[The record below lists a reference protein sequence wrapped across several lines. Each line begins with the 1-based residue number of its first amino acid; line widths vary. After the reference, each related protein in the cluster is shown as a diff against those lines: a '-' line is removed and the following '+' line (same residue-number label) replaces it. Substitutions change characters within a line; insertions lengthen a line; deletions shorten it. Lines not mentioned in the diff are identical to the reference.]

1 MLPHEFMDR
10 NSSYSANSSSK
21 SEDTLAF
28 KCNPF
33 KFNLELLLGLFFRP
47 LIRKLLAILGLK
59 SKVLCFSAKPRLP
72 WIFLTLTK
80 VPMLLSTR
88 SWSKWSQRLSE
99 VANLLLIS
107 KNFALTFNLHEI
119 IAVHKND
126 FKNSLTPLIHHLVDG
141 VCFRERH
148 LGILQKIN
156 HLVNVNWPWQW
167 WLPIL
172 ALISISYIKLSFL
185 KTLLLVFNE
194 KKLAKNKTET
204 MFWSLTKIASK
215 YCA

>member
-88 SWSKWSQRLSE
+88 SWSKWGQKLSE
-99 VANLLLIS
+99 VTNVLLIS
-107 KNFALTFNLHEI
+107 KNFALTFNKGFWRWTD
-119 IAVHKND
+119 VC
-126 FKNSLTPLIHHLVDG
+126 LIGHNWVD
-141 VCFRERH
+141 RKE
-148 LGILQKIN
+148 
-156 HLVNVNWPWQW
+156 LVNIDYGRVVSKRNHVTKSQY
-167 WLPIL
+167 
-172 ALISISYIKLSFL
+172 LIGQVRFSVSPTICVAML
-185 KTLLLVFNE
+185 
-194 KKLAKNKTET
+194 
-204 MFWSLTKIASK
+204 FWNQ
-215 YCA
+215 